1 MTLDLTSILTQQGL
15 TKKETLVF
23 LALLELNEGAPSVIA
38 KRSGLKRPTTYT
50 VLEQL
55 QKKGLV
61 SRFSKK
67 NQNYFRAIPPRHF
80 LESQRRKFQ
89 DLEDSIPELISLNKK
104 YESTPQMS
112 IFEGKRGLIQIM
124 EDTLTSSTELLCWAN
139 IGIAVHTV
147 LESYYPEYIA
157 KKVKNKVYLKGIFP
171 YEKGAL
177 KFKKRGEEELREVHL
192 IPKEKCPFENEI
204 NIYDDKVAIISHQD
218 EVGVIIQNQSI
229 ADTQRAIF
237 NFAFEYAK
245 QLEKDL
251 LTEEDKAYLAS
262 DED

>member
-1 MTLDLTSILTQQGL
+1 MNPLHTALMSQGL
-15 TKKETLVF
+15 NEKEAIIF
-23 LALLELNEGAPSVIA
+23 LTLLELNEAQPSIIA

-61 SRFSKK
+61 SRASKK
-67 NQNYFRAIPPRHF
+67 GQTFYRSVSPRTF
-80 LESQRRKFQ
+80 IEEQKRKFENLESR
-89 DLEDSIPELISLNKK
+89 LPELLVLHKK

-112 IFEGKRGLIQIM
+112 IFEGKKGLIQIM
-124 EDTLTSSTELLCWAN
+124 EDTLSTSTELLCWAN
-139 IGIAVHTV
+139 IQVAVHTV
-147 LESYYPEYIA
+147 LEDYYPIYIE
-157 KKVKNKVYLKGIFP
+157 KKVKNKVFLKGIFP

-177 KFKKRGEEELREVHL
+177 EFKKKGLKELRKVHL

-218 EVGVIIQNQSI
+218 KIGVIIQNQSI

-245 QLEKDL
+245 LLEKDI
-251 LTEEDKAYLAS
+251 LTEEDLAYLNS
-262 DED
+262 EED